1 MAQHALVFDTLQSA
15 KRLQKAGFTEVQAE
29 AQVEIIKEQAEAFN
43 DLIDNSLAT
52 KTDIKSLEER
62 IVSLEERIALSEER
76 TSERIANMSYKIIIS
91 LGSMIAA
98 GVAVLG
104 FLLKSH

>member
-29 AQVEIIKEQAEAFN
+29 AQVEIIKEQADAFN

-52 KTDIKSLEER
+52 KADIKHLEER
-62 IVSLEERIALSEER
+62 IVLSEER

-98 GVAVLG
+98 GVTVLG
-104 FLLKSH
+104 FLLKSR